1 MVVCCTGSAPTMM
14 DTRCLP
20 PRPMMAAR
28 SPDTLADFTV
38 LRQPPVLFP
47 AARARSQMMTPAQN
61 DTASDRAIKRLRTLA
76 RRLNITL
83 NLLRGRE
90 TGESLKRARGN
101 LASALTTAVPRP
113 LRRDVH
119 GKSRVYRRSRA
130 VVRAQDAPCRFRL
143 NEGGHSV

>member
-1 MVVCCTGSAPTMM
+1 RTAESGTSIVIALKLRSFFCMCPPCAPTFVSRSLDGAAGVWTMM

-47 AARARSQMMTPAQN
+47 AARARSQMMMPAHN

-76 RRLNITL
+76 RRLNIAL
-83 NLLRGRE
+83 NLLRRRE
-90 TGESLKRARGN
+90 TGESLKRAQGN
-101 LASALTTAVPRP
+101 PH
-113 LRRDVH
+113 LR
-119 GKSRVYRRSRA
+119 
-130 VVRAQDAPCRFRL
+130 F
-143 NEGGHSV
+143 